1 MKISL
6 LFLVCMVAM
15 ATLPSFAQQVIA
27 GTGPDGSQYE
37 IDLPA
42 SWNHAL
48 IVYAHGI
55 VDPAAPIQL
64 PSENSDFAAFRDA
77 LLQQG
82 YAVASSSWSDNGYA
96 EKDAAQRTHQLS
108 AAFSS
113 AVGSPARTILIG
125 KSLGGL
131 AVLQLVEQYPS
142 QYDGALIMCG
152 PVGGSSLEIK
162 YLADAR
168 LLYDDFFP
176 GTLPGDAFHPV
187 VQDFQ
192 PGSPAFMS
200 VYGSLFNGFFAKL
213 PFSNPQEML
222 ISGLE
227 AVGFNVRFGQDVLS
241 RTHQHIP
248 YDTSTTKYSGSFDDA
263 TLNATVQRFSS
274 HPDAVNYVK
283 HNYDP
288 TGQLKIPVLTLHT
301 LLDPVVP
308 GSHELAYAQAVAKAG
323 SEQMLV
329 QQSVARYDH
338 CNFKPQE
345 KLTALHQ
352 LDQWISDPGQK
363 PQSGNVTIP

>member
-82 YAVASSSWSDNGYA
+82 YAVVSSSWSDNGYA

-113 AVGSPARTILIG
+113 AVGSPTRTVLVG

-131 AVLQLVEQYPS
+131 SVLQLAEQFPS

-168 LLYDDFFP
+168 ILYDHFFP

-187 VQDFQ
+187 VQDFE
-192 PGSPAFMS
+192 PGSPAFMD
-200 VYGSLFNGFFAKL
+200 VYGSLFNGFFTADQRTL
-213 PFSNPQEML
+213 QEML

-241 RTHQHIP
+241 RTHQHVP
-248 YDTSTTKYSGSFDDA
+248 YDNTKTAYSGSFDDS
-263 TLNATVQRFSS
+263 TLNATVQRFTAD
-274 HPDAVNYVK
+274 PDAVNYVQ

-308 GSHELAYAQAVAKAG
+308 YSHELRYAQLTGRTA
-323 SEQMLV
+323 SDQMLV

-338 CNFKPQE
+338 CNFKLQE